1 MAKNSIRKQYARMSA
16 KFRYDLQKLEN
27 RAGDVRSVRRYKGEF
42 PSLTALGNM
51 VTDQDL
57 KQAMKQMK
65 EIRASGQLSLRT
77 KKRAPASMLD
87 TLHREGYEYIDE
99 GNIEDF
105 YKFMEDARARGLGA
119 IYGSDRIA
127 QLIQRG
133 MKKGLT
139 RNQIIAN
146 MESWAEN
153 EPVNPRYSRKRGS
166 SSQRF

>member
-65 EIRASGQLSLRT
+65 EIRATGQLSLRT

-99 GNIEDF
+99 SNMEDF
-105 YKFMEDARARGLGA
+105 YKFRH
-119 IYGSDRIA
+119 
-127 QLIQRG
+127 
-133 MKKGLT
+133 
-139 RNQIIAN
+139 
-146 MESWAEN
+146 
-153 EPVNPRYSRKRGS
+153 
-166 SSQRF
+166 

>member
-1 MAKNSIRKQYARMSA
+1 
-16 KFRYDLQKLEN
+16 
-27 RAGDVRSVRRYKGEF
+27 
-42 PSLTALGNM
+42 
-51 VTDQDL
+51 
-57 KQAMKQMK
+57 
-65 EIRASGQLSLRT
+65 
-77 KKRAPASMLD
+77 MLD
-87 TLHREGYEYIDE
+87 TLHREGYDYIDE

-166 SSQRF
+166 SSKRF